1 MSDPARHPLAAASL
15 AVADRTAAVVEAA
28 ASLSLTT
35 PSGAVVLTG
44 AGTGALAAEAIAAA
58 APDAGRPVVVLGDA
72 PAPSWLGPD
81 DLVLSLGPAPAGA
94 AALAAGAGA
103 GVVAVG
109 STVPGAATVP
119 LTAVGDDRF
128 DLVPLV
134 AGGLTVLDAAGVL
147 PGGRAHVDHAVGRL
161 RTRTAELSATPSS
174 AERLARRLGRRLP
187 LVVGGGLGGVAA
199 RAWVAQIA
207 RSAKVTGLAHV
218 FPGAAH
224 DAVAGWGQHGDVTR
238 QVFVAVV
245 LRTSAEPAGVAAQL
259 DAYHVLL
266 EEVVA
271 DVHRVDATGDT
282 PLADLFDLVLTGEQ
296 VGVALAVQEG
306 LDPAP
311 EPAVDE
317 YRALA

>member
-1 MSDPARHPLAAASL
+1 MSDPARHPLAVLSL

-28 ASLSLTT
+28 TSLSLRT
-35 PSGAVVLTG
+35 PSGVVVLTG
-44 AGTGALAAEAIAAA
+44 AGTGALAAEAVAAVA
-58 APDAGRPVVVLGDA
+58 SDAGRPVVVLGDA
-72 PAPSWLGPD
+72 SVPSWLGPD
-81 DLVLSLGPAPAGA
+81 DLVLSLGSAPTGV
-94 AALAAGAGA
+94 AALATGAP
-103 GVVAVG
+103 VVAVG
-109 STVPGAATVP
+109 SSLPGAAGVP
-119 LTAVGDDRF
+119 LAAAGDDRF

-147 PGGRAHVDHAVGRL
+147 PGVRAQVDDAVDRL
-161 RTRTAELSATPSS
+161 GARAVELSAAPSS

-187 LVVGGGLGGVAA
+187 LVVGGALGGVAA
-199 RAWVAQIA
+199 RSWVAQIA

-245 LRTSAEPAGVAAQL
+245 LRTPGEPAGLAAQL
-259 DAYHVLL
+259 DGYHVLL

-271 DVHRVDATGDT
+271 DVHRVDATGGT
-282 PLADLFDLVLTGEQ
+282 PLADLFHLVLVGEQ

-306 LDPAP
+306 LDPTP

-317 YRALA
+317 YRALG

>member
-1 MSDPARHPLAAASL
+1 MSDPARHPLALASL
-15 AVADRTAAVVEAA
+15 AVADRTAAVVEASA
-28 ASLSLTT
+28 ALSLPT
-35 PSGAVVLTG
+35 PSGVVALTG
-44 AGTGALAAEAIAAA
+44 AGTGALAAEAVAAVSTG
-58 APDAGRPVVVLGDA
+58 AGRPVVVLGDS
-72 PAPSWLGPD
+72 PVPSWLGPD
-81 DLVLSLGPAPAGA
+81 DLVLSLGPAPTDAAVLATGA
-94 AALAAGAGA
+94 R
-103 GVVAVG
+103 VVAVG
-109 STVPGAATVP
+109 PSAPVAA
-119 LTAVGDDRF
+119 GDDRF

-134 AGGLTVLDAAGVL
+134 AGGLTALDAAGVL
-147 PGGRAHVDHAVGRL
+147 PGARTQVDDAVGRL
-161 RTRTAELSATPSS
+161 RVRAGELSGSPSS

-187 LVVGGGLGGVAA
+187 LVVGAGLGGVAA
-199 RAWVAQIA
+199 RSWIAQIA
-207 RSAKVTGLAHV
+207 RSAKVTGVAHV

-245 LRTSAEPAGVAAQL
+245 LRTSGEPASVVAQL
-259 DAYHVLL
+259 DGYHVLL

-271 DVHRVDATGDT
+271 DVHRVDATGGT

-306 LDPAP
+306 LDPTP